1 MKNQKQIKWSDAA
14 KSLEQKT
21 KESNFDILS
30 DREALLDHEESN
42 VVVCERLRQ
51 ICNKKTKQEKEQ
63 DLKTGLDIINS
74 SKKKI
79 RYCYLVYC
87 NKDPIVYSVYS
98 SAQEAIK
105 YAEYLIKYRQ
115 EFNTKNGLIVDFY
128 HKYYN
133 TGKDSYGDEMEKTIF
148 SACLSIKD
156 KNGNRDDKSYSDDG
170 CWVKVVRKSIR
181 YKFGE

>member
-1 MKNQKQIKWSDAA
+1 MNNQKQIKWSDAV
-14 KSLEQKT
+14 KSLEREAK
-21 KESNFDILS
+21 KLNFDMYSTQEIS
-30 DREALLDHEESN
+30 EE
-42 VVVCERLRQ
+42 LRQ
-51 ICNKKTKQEKEQ
+51 KCNKLTNKERKEA
-63 DLKTGLDIINS
+63 LKTGMKIINS
-74 SKKKI
+74 SKKKT

-115 EFNTKNGLIVDFY
+115 EFNAQKGLIVNFY

-133 TGKDSYGDEMEKTIF
+133 LGKDSYGDDMEKIIF

-156 KNGNRDDKSYSDDG
+156 KNGNRYEKSYGDDG
-170 CWVKVVRKSIR
+170 CWVKVVRKPICG
-181 YKFGE
+181 KFSE